1 MTQHRKHRGYASQR
15 IVADYLQ
22 QHGWPFAT
30 PVGAGR
36 DGSDIVGVIDLDVEV
51 KARRGFNPAAA
62 MKQQAERN
70 HGQLPFAV
78 LRLDGQGP
86 ASIGEWPVVIRLD
99 HFVQLLRDA
108 GYGDN
113 DDVKP

>member
-15 IVADYLQ
+15 IVADYLRA
-22 QHGWPFAT
+22 HGFPYAE

-36 DGSDIVGVIDLDVEV
+36 DGSDITGTPGLDIEV

-62 MKQQAERN
+62 MRQQAERAEDTL
-70 HGQLPFAV
+70 LPFAV

-86 ASIGEWPVVIRLD
+86 ASIEDWPVVLRFGA
-99 HFVQLLRDA
+99 FVQLLREC
-108 GYGDN
+108 GWGQ
-113 DDVKP
+113 PL